1 MSRRNFSNT
10 ASVGVITD
18 VLNNTDTTD
27 TVNLSTGLTSWPAT
41 PCTGAISLGQADEE
55 VVLVTAI
62 SGTSVTLTRGYDG
75 SAARSH
81 TTNSTLTHV
90 AVAKDYDEANAH
102 VNATSGV
109 HGITGAVVGDTD
121 SQTLTN
127 KSLTRPVIADFTTSQ
142 HDHSTASHGG
152 AVPQTSITGLA
163 TTFAAKANDNAVVHL
178 TGSETASGDKIFSGN
193 FTVGGNAVVTGNL
206 TVSSGT
212 TTGFQAAT
220 FNGLLTAVA
229 GLHVSGGTT
238 TINGNAPWTVGGNLQ
253 VGSFSGTTDGSGNLV
268 VTHGLGF
275 TPTKV
280 LTQLTSPSGGVNQ
293 GFPIVTAVSAS
304 TFTIRMGT
312 TQGVTTGLAI
322 AGFYLAAA

>member
-62 SGTSVTLTRGYDG
+62 SGTSVTITRGYDG

-109 HGITGAVVGDTD
+109 HGTTGAVVGDTD
-121 SQTLTN
+121 TQTLTN
-127 KSLTRPVIADFTTSQ
+127 KILTRPTVADFTLAQ
-142 HDHSTASHGG
+142 HDHSANSKGG
-152 AVPQTSITGLA
+152 AIPQTSITGLA
-163 TTFAAKANDNAVVHL
+163 TTFSAKANDNAVLHL
-178 TGSETASGDKIFSGN
+178 TGSETAAGNKVFSGSIEVGTN
-193 FTVGGNAVVTGNL
+193 LTVDTNLVVSGGSQFQAGSFAGLLAPSGGLAVTGSPVTIGGKTPWTTGNL
-206 TVSSGT
+206 FPGT
-212 TTGFQAAT
+212 
-220 FNGLLTAVA
+220 
-229 GLHVSGGTT
+229 
-238 TINGNAPWTVGGNLQ
+238 
-253 VGSFSGTTDGSGNLV
+253 FSGTTDGSGNLV
-268 VTHGLGF
+268 VTHGAGF

-293 GFPIVTAVSAS
+293 GFPIVTALSS
-304 TFTIRMGT
+304 TTFTIRMGT

-322 AGFYLAAA
+322 AGYFLAIA